1 MSLFSS
7 FITGATSG
15 IGLETARLLA
25 PQSKLLILNGRR
37 QARLEELQKELSKFC
52 EVQTACFDVRNRTD
66 VESWFAQNQK
76 KLSSIDVLINN
87 AGLARGTDPVH
98 KGKIEDWDEMID
110 TNLRGLLYVTRQIL
124 PTMVAYK
131 KGHVVN
137 IGSVAGRWSYPG
149 GGVYCATKFSVRALS
164 ECLRMDL
171 QGTNVRV
178 TNIEPGMVET
188 EFSEVRFRDSEKAKQ
203 VYKNMT
209 PLSAKDIAETILW
222 SLQRPA
228 HVNIQEMVIFP
239 TDQASIRD
247 VHRT

>member
-1 MSLFSS
+1 MSLFSA

-25 PQSKLLILNGRR
+25 PQSKVLFINGRR
-37 QARLEELQKELSKFC
+37 KDRLEELKKELSKFC
-52 EVQTACFDVRNRTD
+52 EVHMACFNVGKRSE
-66 VESWFAQNQK
+66 VEAWFSQNQNA
-76 KLSSIDVLINN
+76 LSSINILVNN

-98 KGKIEDWDEMID
+98 KAKIEDWDEMID

-124 PTMVAYK
+124 PSMVANK
-131 KGHVVN
+131 NGHIVN
-137 IGSVAGRWSYPG
+137 LGSVAGRWSYQG

-188 EFSEVRFRDSEKAKQ
+188 EFSEVRFRDQEKAKQ

-209 PLSAKDIAETILW
+209 PLSAKDIAESILW